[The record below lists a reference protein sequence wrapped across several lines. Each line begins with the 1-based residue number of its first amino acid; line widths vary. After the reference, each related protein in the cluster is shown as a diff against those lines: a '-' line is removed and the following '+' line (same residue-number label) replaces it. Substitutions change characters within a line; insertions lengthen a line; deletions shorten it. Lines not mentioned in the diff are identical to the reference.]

1 MIKVPSIEI
10 QPRPELPRLGT
21 QKPENRSPYS
31 PDSPPSSSDV
41 EDIQFRGSTP
51 PSLDSDVDT
60 TSAPISHVNEELH
73 TSHEVLDIPAGP
85 AEKSKVKFKPRKF
98 IRKST
103 PVPEQTFKSSN
114 QEDTEME
121 IKCLGSTF
129 KVRGSVNE
137 IRPCFIL
144 PCCICFK

>member
-10 QPRPELPRLGT
+10 QPRPQLPRLGT
-21 QKPENRSPYS
+21 PKSENRPLG
-31 PDSPPSSSDV
+31 SPPSSPDI

-60 TSAPISHVNEELH
+60 TSAPISHVNEDPN
-73 TSHEVLDIPAGP
+73 TSHEILDIPAG
-85 AEKSKVKFKPRKF
+85 KSKVKFKPRKF

-103 PVPEQTFKSSN
+103 PVPEQTFQSSN
-114 QEDTEME
+114 LEDTEME
-121 IKCLGSTF
+121 IQCLGLTF
-129 KVRGSVNE
+129 KGSINKM
-137 IRPCFIL
+137 RPCFIL

>member
-10 QPRPELPRLGT
+10 LPRPELPRLGT
-21 QKPENRSPYS
+21 PKPENRSPYS
-31 PDSPPSSSDV
+31 PDSPPSSPDV
-41 EDIQFRGSTP
+41 EDIQFRGSKP

-60 TSAPISHVNEELH
+60 TSAPIMHIHEDLN
-73 TSHEVLDIPAGP
+73 TSNEVLDKPAGQDGR
-85 AEKSKVKFKPRKF
+85 SKVKFKPRKF

-103 PVPEQTFKSSN
+103 PVPEQTFKFSN
-114 QEDTEME
+114 LEDAEME

-129 KVRGSVNE
+129 KIRRSVTE